1 MAGPSPL
8 FDITI
13 WMERSDDPAAVHD
26 ALVEALG
33 EQAPLLARGVRAT
46 ERGVMVE
53 FPEMKGPRPGAGE
66 QASPEA
72 VDHAERI
79 LPIVKA
85 LVALSA
91 ARVQSGLAPG
101 ERIVIEV
108 RPSAVH
114 PQDELRH
121 T

>member
-13 WMERSDDPAAVHD
+13 WMERPDDPAAVHD

-53 FPEMKGPRPGAGE
+53 FPEMKGTHPAAGE
-66 QASPEA
+66 QASPQA

-91 ARVQSGLAPG
+91 ARVQTGLAPA

-108 RPSAVH
+108 KPSAVH

>member
-1 MAGPSPL
+1 MMAVNQVKAAIRNSQTPKPSKTKKKKPGPRSFKL
-8 FDITI
+8 I
-13 WMERSDDPAAVHD
+13 ERK
-26 ALVEALG
+26 LTY
-33 EQAPLLARGVRAT
+33 RKF
-46 ERGVMVE
+46 VE
-53 FPEMKGPRPGAGE
+53 FPEMKGVQPAEGE

-72 VDHAERI
+72 VDQAERV